1 MQLDS
6 RRGESSP
13 TRTPMKKELS
23 QEEID
28 KVFQGTKP
36 ETKPEPADTGVA
48 VFDLSHLDR
57 IPKSQ
62 LRALHM
68 VHENFVRNL
77 ASSLSAYLRSYVA
90 LNLVSL
96 EQISYAE
103 FLEGLSFPTG
113 IAYIGLSPYD
123 GTAVLELSL
132 SLMFTFMG
140 VLMGSKGRPGAP
152 LQRKITDIEKSI
164 MQTLLRV
171 VLLDLREAWRSV
183 ADIDFSVQSLASEPQ
198 LMHVLAPAEAVIV
211 IAVDVR
217 VGEVTGLMNLAIP
230 SIFIKRLRNKFEQL
244 QRVRKAHASEADHF
258 IVAELLQDV
267 ALVLKAYIDGGKIS
281 AHTLADLE
289 PGDILMLDHGFD
301 KPLKASLN
309 GEPKWDGYIASLK
322 ENLVFE
328 VSGVSDTVPL

>member
-1 MQLDS
+1 
-6 RRGESSP
+6 
-13 TRTPMKKELS
+13 
-23 QEEID
+23 
-28 KVFQGTKP
+28 
-36 ETKPEPADTGVA
+36 
-48 VFDLSHLDR
+48 
-57 IPKSQ
+57 
-62 LRALHM
+62 M

-103 FLEGLSFPTG
+103 FMEGLSFPTG

-152 LQRKITDIEKSI
+152 IAAENHRYREVDHADAVAG
-164 MQTLLRV
+164 R
-171 VLLDLREAWRSV
+171 LLDLREAWRSV
-183 ADIDFSVQSLASEPQ
+183 AEIDFTVQSLASEPQ
-198 LMHVLAPAEAVIV
+198 LMHVLAPSEAVIV

-244 QRVRKAHASEADHF
+244 QRVRKAHASEADHL
-258 IVAELLQDV
+258 IVARSLQDV
-267 ALVLKAYIDGGKIS
+267 ASRFQGIYRWRKNTRSNAG
-281 AHTLADLE
+281 
-289 PGDILMLDHGFD
+289 
-301 KPLKASLN
+301 
-309 GEPKWDGYIASLK
+309 
-322 ENLVFE
+322 
-328 VSGVSDTVPL
+328 

>member
-1 MQLDS
+1 
-6 RRGESSP
+6 
-13 TRTPMKKELS
+13 MKKELS
-23 QEEID
+23 QEQID
-28 KVFQGTKP
+28 AVFSGKKTDGGQ
-36 ETKPEPADTGVA
+36 EPPTDEVS

-103 FLEGLSFPTG
+103 FIDGLSFPTG

-123 GTAVLELSL
+123 GTAVLEMSL
-132 SLMFTFMG
+132 SLMFTFME
-140 VLMGSKGRPGAP
+140 VLMGSKGRAGGVM
-152 LQRKITDIEKSI
+152 QRKITDIEKSI

-171 VLLDLREAWRSV
+171 ILVDLREAWRSV
-183 ADIDFSVQSLASEPQ
+183 ADIDFTVQSLASEPQ
-198 LMHVLAPAEAVIV
+198 LMHVLAPTEAVIV

-217 VGEVTGLMNLAIP
+217 VGEVSGLMNLAIP

-244 QRVRKAHASEADHF
+244 QRVKKANSSEGDHV
-258 IVAELLQDV
+258 IVSEILQDV
-267 ALVLKAYIDGGKIS
+267 SLTLKAYFDGGKI
-281 AHTLADLE
+281 AARTLIDLE
-289 PGDILMLDHGFD
+289 AGDVLALDHGAD
-301 KPLKASLN
+301 RPMKASLN
-309 GEPKWDGYIASLK
+309 GEPKWEGYMAFVGEKLA
-322 ENLVFE
+322 FE
-328 VSGVSDTVPL
+328 VSGVADTVPV

>member
-1 MQLDS
+1 
-6 RRGESSP
+6 
-13 TRTPMKKELS
+13 MKKVLS

-28 KVFQGTKP
+28 AVFQGSAPDTKN
-36 ETKPEPADTGVA
+36 EPSLGEVA
-48 VFDLSHLDR
+48 AFDLSHLDR

-103 FLEGLSFPTG
+103 FLDGLSFPTC
-113 IAYIGLSPYD
+113 IAYIGLNPYD
-123 GTAVLELSL
+123 GTSVFELNMT
-132 SLMFTFMG
+132 LMFTFMEL
-140 VLMGSKGRPGAP
+140 LMGSKGRVGTPV
-152 LQRKITDIEKSI
+152 QRKITDIEKSI

-183 ADIDFSVQSLASEPQ
+183 TDIDFSVQSLASEPQ

-244 QRVRKAHASEADHF
+244 QRVRKAHANERDHV
-258 IVAELLQDV
+258 IVAELIQDV
-267 ALVLKAYIDGGKIS
+267 TLDLDAFIEGGKIP
-281 AHTLADLE
+281 ARTLLDLE
-289 PGDILMLDHGFD
+289 PGDILMLDHSAD

-309 GEPKWDGYIASLK
+309 GEEKWHGFIGAQK

-328 VSGVSDTVPL
+328 VTDTIEQLPA

>member
-1 MQLDS
+1 
-6 RRGESSP
+6 
-13 TRTPMKKELS
+13 MKKELS

-28 KVFQGTKP
+28 AVFKGTNAESKQ
-36 ETKPEPADTGVA
+36 EPTQSEVA

-132 SLMFTFMG
+132 SLMFAFMG

-152 LQRKITDIEKSI
+152 IQRKITDIEKSI

-244 QRVRKAHASEADHF
+244 QRVRKAHANESDH
-258 IVAELLQDV
+258 IVVAELLQDV
-267 ALVLKAYIDGGKIS
+267 ILDFKAYIDGGKIP
-281 AHTLADLE
+281 AHVLADLE
-289 PGDILMLDHGFD
+289 PCDILMLDHGAD

-309 GEPKWDGYIASLK
+309 GEPKWEGYITSIRD
-322 ENLVFE
+322 NLAFE
-328 VSGVSDTVPL
+328 VSGVSDPVQV

>member
-1 MQLDS
+1 
-6 RRGESSP
+6 
-13 TRTPMKKELS
+13 MKKELS

-28 KVFQGTKP
+28 AVFSGNKA
-36 ETKPEPADTGVA
+36 ETKQEPPPEEVA
-48 VFDLSHLDR
+48 AFDLSHLDR

-103 FLEGLSFPTG
+103 FIEGVSFPTG
-113 IAYIGLSPYD
+113 IAYLGLSPYD

-132 SLMFTFMG
+132 SLMFTFME
-140 VLMGSKGRPGAP
+140 VLMGSKGRSSG
-152 LQRKITDIEKSI
+152 LIQRKITDIEKSI
-164 MQTLLRV
+164 MTTLLRV
-171 VLLDLREAWRSV
+171 ILVDLREAWRSV
-183 ADIDFSVQSLASEPQ
+183 AEIDFTVQSLASEPQ
-198 LMHVLAPAEAVIV
+198 LMHVLAPTEAVIV

-244 QRVRKAHASEADHF
+244 QRVKKVHSSDGDHVIISE
-258 IVAELLQDV
+258 ILQDV
-267 ALVLKAYIDGGKIS
+267 ALSFKAYMDGGKI
-281 AHTLADLE
+281 AARTLMALE
-289 PGDILMLDHGFD
+289 PGDVLLLDHGAD
-301 KPLKASLN
+301 RPVRASLN
-309 GEPKWDGYIASLK
+309 GEPKWEGYITSVG
-322 ENLVFE
+322 ENLAFE
-328 VSGVSDTVPL
+328 VSGLAGTVPV

>member
-1 MQLDS
+1 MAI
-6 RRGESSP
+6 
-13 TRTPMKKELS
+13 KKELS

-28 KVFQGTKP
+28 AVFQGNKA
-36 ETKPEPADTGVA
+36 ETKQEPPESEIA

-103 FLEGLSFPTG
+103 FLQGLSFPTG
-113 IAYIGLSPYD
+113 IAYLGLSPYD

-132 SLMFTFMG
+132 SLMFAFMG
-140 VLMGSKGRPGAP
+140 VLMGSKGRNGAP

-183 ADIDFSVQSLASEPQ
+183 ADIDFTVQSLASEPQ

-244 QRVRKAHASEADHF
+244 QRVRKAHASEADHL

-267 ALVLKAYIDGGKIS
+267 SLKFKAYIDGGKIP
-281 AHTLADLE
+281 ARMLADLK
-289 PGDILMLDHGFD
+289 PGDVLMLDHGSD
-301 KPLKASLN
+301 KPVKGSLN
-309 GEPKWDGYIASLK
+309 GEPKWDGFIGSLK

-328 VSGVSDTVPL
+328 VVGVSEPVSA

>member
-1 MQLDS
+1 
-6 RRGESSP
+6 
-13 TRTPMKKELS
+13 MKKELS

-28 KVFQGTKP
+28 AVFQGKN
-36 ETKPEPADTGVA
+36 ETKQNTPQSEVA

-103 FLEGLSFPTG
+103 FLDGLSFPTG
-113 IAYIGLSPYD
+113 LAYLGLSPYD

-140 VLMGSKGRPGAP
+140 VLMGSKGRNGMPM
-152 LQRKITDIEKSI
+152 QRKITDIEKSI

-183 ADIDFSVQSLASEPQ
+183 ADINFSVQSLASEPQ

-211 IAVDVR
+211 IAIDVR

-230 SIFIKRLRNKFEQL
+230 SIFIKRLRNKFDQL
-244 QRVRKAHASEADHF
+244 QRVRKAHASEADHL

-267 ALVLKAYIDGGKIS
+267 NLNLKAYMDGGKIP
-281 AHTLADLE
+281 AHVLAELE
-289 PGDILMLDHGFD
+289 PGDILMLDHAAD

-309 GEPKWDGYIASLK
+309 GEPKWEGYIASVK
-322 ENLVFE
+322 ENLFFE
-328 VSGVSDTVPL
+328 VSGLSDPAST

>member
-1 MQLDS
+1 
-6 RRGESSP
+6 
-13 TRTPMKKELS
+13 MKKELS

-28 KVFQGTKP
+28 AVFSGNRVEAKHDPPP
-36 ETKPEPADTGVA
+36 EEVA
-48 VFDLSHLDR
+48 AFDLSHLDR

-103 FLEGLSFPTG
+103 FIEGVSFPTG
-113 IAYIGLSPYD
+113 IAYLGLSPYD

-132 SLMFTFMG
+132 SLMFTFME
-140 VLMGSKGRPGAP
+140 VLMGSKGRSTGT
-152 LQRKITDIEKSI
+152 LQRKITEIEKSI
-164 MQTLLRV
+164 MTTLLRV
-171 VLLDLREAWRSV
+171 ILVDLREAWRAV
-183 ADIDFSVQSLASEPQ
+183 ADIDFTVQSLASEPQ
-198 LMHVLAPAEAVIV
+198 LMHVLAPSEAVIV

-244 QRVRKAHASEADHF
+244 QRVKKAHSSGDDHL
-258 IVAELLQDV
+258 IVAEILQDV
-267 ALVLKAYIDGGKIS
+267 ALDFRAYMDGGKIS
-281 AHTLADLE
+281 ARTLIDLE
-289 PGDILMLDHGFD
+289 PGDVLVLDHSAD
-301 KPLKASLN
+301 KPVRASLN
-309 GEPKWDGYIASLK
+309 GEPKWDGYIAALK
-322 ENLVFE
+322 DNLAFE
-328 VSGVSDTVPL
+328 VSGIADTVPV